1 MNEGPLENYPYR
13 KIDQRALEINHYGK
27 TVSKIAGAYGKQNIP
42 PVLPTTFFKP
52 DHQISPKRPLLGPP
66 NVLNSKN

>member
-27 TVSKIAGAYGKQNIP
+27 TVSKE
-42 PVLPTTFFKP
+42 V
-52 DHQISPKRPLLGPP
+52 D
-66 NVLNSKN
+66 VSK